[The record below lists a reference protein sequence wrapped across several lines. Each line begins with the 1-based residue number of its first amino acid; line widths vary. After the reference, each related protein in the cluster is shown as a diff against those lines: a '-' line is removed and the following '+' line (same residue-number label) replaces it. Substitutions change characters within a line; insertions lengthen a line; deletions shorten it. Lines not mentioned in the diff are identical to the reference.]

1 MDRYSDTGLDD
12 EDQEE
17 LSAVQR
23 RQAERR
29 MAQRDRMERTGR
41 RGERASRRNRPSFLG
56 SDDDM
61 DDEDRFANDLG
72 VGRMRRRTRRQYDER
87 RDMDDLE
94 GVGDVSARSD
104 DAYMLTTSRNYLWS
118 N

>member
-56 SDDDM
+56 SDDM